1 MAKKSQKLWSVIVC
15 VQVSLQS
22 LEVAAKGYKER
33 LLPLVDGLLEAYDV
47 MAGLVN
53 VAGKEDQDGILR
65 DLKGGPDERR
75 EVVAKLMNMLSLW
88 NWSTQWVTQLTVLRE
103 AVVSVREEVSDK
115 MIIMTMERNTV
126 NPTAGE
132 EGAYKEAEM
141 MNLQN

>member
-1 MAKKSQKLWSVIVC
+1 MCQ
-15 VQVSLQS
+15 
-22 LEVAAKGYKER
+22 R

-75 EVVAKLMNMLSLW
+75 EVVTKLMNMLSLW